1 MRSNGA
7 TMKTSVKFGR
17 TPKLNTVQ
25 NVGIEISRIYRLT
38 KRGEIPTPDGYRMVQ
53 MLAVLKQC
61 LETSEIERKIAELEA
76 AIAQRDNV
84 THLRPKVIA

>member
-1 MRSNGA
+1 
-7 TMKTSVKFGR
+7 MKKSINFAR

-25 NVGIEISRIYRLT
+25 NVGIEISRLYRRT
-38 KRGEIPTPDGYRMVQ
+38 KRGEITTPDGYRMVQ

-61 LETSEIERKIAELEA
+61 LETSEIERKIAELED
-76 AIAQRDNV
+76 AIAQQRDNV